1 MPRFRLFLAALAL
14 SVLTACA
21 ALGVESPDTFNQRLA
36 VAAASVT
43 EVRVTATT
51 LLVAGKISVADAQN
65 IQQQADVAREGLNVA
80 RGLSATSI
88 PAAATRLEV
97 ATAALRALQTYLIA
111 KQQGA
116 TP

>member
-1 MPRFRLFLAALAL
+1 MPRFRLFLAALTL

-43 EVRVTATT
+43 EVRNTATT

-88 PAAATRLEV
+88 PAASTRLEV

-111 KQQGA
+111 KQGA
-116 TP
+116 KP